1 MGSGQDFNLRLYHS
15 EQPDQEYELDQD
27 VIPRSSY
34 VLAKRSPAFVKL
46 GKYNNALRYIT
57 GKPRINRKAIT
68 STVGHNSNS
77 NPLVSAQ
84 LQQQQQQ
91 QQLDENATEEDRI
104 KLMFQNQS
112 NAWEQTQEDLA
123 HHKMVFNKPTASSTA
138 NKQDDHPPPGYICY
152 RWEKGSLD

>member
-1 MGSGQDFNLRLYHS
+1 M
-15 EQPDQEYELDQD
+15 
-27 VIPRSSY
+27 
-34 VLAKRSPAFVKL
+34 
-46 GKYNNALRYIT
+46 
-57 GKPRINRKAIT
+57 
-68 STVGHNSNS
+68 
-77 NPLVSAQ
+77 SAQ

-152 RWEKGSLD
+152 RCGKRIIGLRIVLQTMIQILKVKIMRTTGIPKSYLKTISRRSRK

>member
-68 STVGHNSNS
+68 STVGHKFKFKSFS
-77 NPLVSAQ
+77 VS
-84 LQQQQQQ
+84 
-91 QQLDENATEEDRI
+91 TT
-104 KLMFQNQS
+104 S
-112 NAWEQTQEDLA
+112 TTTTT
-123 HHKMVFNKPTASSTA
+123 TAI
-138 NKQDDHPPPGYICY
+138 G
-152 RWEKGSLD
+152 